1 MIICPYFSFIPNGIF
16 CLTYPISSMFFL
28 AYFIELVSLV
38 LSHSIC
44 LSCLAFILNWP
55 VLSCLLYEVTLCL
68 LLSPSHSCLL
78 NRQNLHILSL
88 CHWLS
93 WVRSLLPVTHMSCNV
108 SLLVTCQILS
118 VPCLRPAL
126 SCLYVSDLGSFLS
139 APCHWLVFSC
149 LLPVTDLSFLVC
161 SLSPPCSVLS
171 ASSSTPFGP
180 FWVPPVLVYSI

>member
-1 MIICPYFSFIPNGIF
+1 
-16 CLTYPISSMFFL
+16 MFFL
-28 AYFIELVSLV
+28 AYFIELVSPV

-55 VLSCLLYEVTLCL
+55 VLSWLLYEVTLCL

-93 WVRSLLPVTHMSCNV
+93 WVRSLLPVTHMSCPV
-108 SLLVTCQILS
+108 SLLVTCQNLS

-126 SCLYVSDLGSFLS
+126 SCLYVSDMGSFLS

-149 LLPVTDLSFLVC
+149 LLPVTDCLFLSALC
-161 SLSPPCSVLS
+161 HRPVLS
-171 ASSSTPFGP
+171 CLLPFSAPFGP